1 MFKAYKEPVITHVDK
16 TGDSEIT
23 VAISTQ
29 GIQDKYNSDDPVRR
43 AELQQVM
50 EAAALKF
57 AQVGGWGCRHSLPY
71 FLVSTSPAHDQHSVW
86 ECAMQ
91 WQVLKTL

>member
-1 MFKAYKEPVITHVDK
+1 MLQVYSTSCGADHWLLGLQLVFKAYKEPVITNVDK

-29 GIQDKYNSDDPVRR
+29 GIQDKYNSDDPIRR
-43 AELQQVM
+43 AELQQAM

-57 AQVGGWGCRHSLPY
+57 AQVGMQGCLSC
-71 FLVSTSPAHDQHSVW
+71 VSRDLLA
-86 ECAMQ
+86 
-91 WQVLKTL
+91 